1 MDIPECG
8 HKLVARVSSHEDL
21 VAAQEQAQIVAAA
34 HVCGSTACVERARQ
48 YVRSVTGRGVTYY
61 IPLRDLEDCP

>member
-1 MDIPECG
+1 MEIPNCG

-21 VAAQEQAQIVAAA
+21 VAAQEQAQITAAVD
-34 HVCGSTACVERARQ
+34 VCSSRTCVDGARQ

-61 IPLRDLEDCP
+61 IPLRDLED

>member
-1 MDIPECG
+1 MDIPNCG

-21 VAAQEQAQIVAAA
+21 VAAQEQGQIIAAVN
-34 HVCGSTACVERARQ
+34 VCNSRSCIDGARQ